1 MDKEE
6 YNVVLSNDQDWVEQ
20 GAECVTMLVND
31 KELEL
36 DSLLR
41 IARRNRQYLI
51 IDFSGE

>member
-31 KELEL
+31 KEL

>member
-6 YNVVLSNDQDWVEQ
+6 YNVVLSNDQDWVGQ
-20 GAECVTMLVND
+20 GAECVTMLVNY
-31 KELEL
+31 KEL
-36 DSLLR
+36 DSLLS